1 MHTHLPAHLTAPC
14 LLGLQCF
21 QLLPASAQGA
31 SLHAVSLCPQPS
43 FALQPHPAPTWSR
56 GPDLS
61 SSSRAWQ
68 MPSSGSRNR
77 SLLHRHEARP
87 GHAALRAGQLHRFPA
102 APTSTAFT
110 APTPSGSR
118 KAKKHPA
125 ILALQQEQGTAAGTA
140 ASVPLP
146 GSTRLQQDR
155 RWLPSEIA
163 LTFGLERASC
173 SRQHCMLVYKP
184 SPARLASVSV
194 EFPQGAS
201 FRWSLW

>member
-43 FALQPHPAPTWSR
+43 FALQPQPAPTWSR
-56 GPDLS
+56 EPDLS

-68 MPSSGSRNR
+68 MPSSGSRDR

-102 APTSTAFT
+102 PHSQPRLLQGAERQKSIPPSSPCSRSRAQLQAQPPPYPCQAAPGCSRTGAGFPARSRSPSVWRGPVVADSTA
-110 APTPSGSR
+110 
-118 KAKKHPA
+118 
-125 ILALQQEQGTAAGTA
+125 
-140 ASVPLP
+140 
-146 GSTRLQQDR
+146 
-155 RWLPSEIA
+155 
-163 LTFGLERASC
+163 C
-173 SRQHCMLVYKP
+173 
-184 SPARLASVSV
+184 
-194 EFPQGAS
+194 
-201 FRWSLW
+201 